1 MRTIYIGNLRG
12 GVGKTLSTVN
22 LAHEFSELGYKVL
35 IIDNDKQGNAS
46 AMFKRHDYEH
56 DGTDK
61 VMTDRHVDMS
71 LIIQHTE
78 NENIDIVAANMKLLS
93 ANRSVLLDFERPQ
106 QTRFKDA
113 LEQVKDKYD
122 YCLIDNAPDINI
134 STINALVCADD
145 VIIPVTID
153 EFSVEG
159 LEELKEQIDQVKEA
173 QNPNLH
179 FLGCF
184 ITQYDKTNE
193 CEEYGE
199 QEIIRKGFELF
210 ETKIHKTPKMKPST
224 FAKMPIS
231 VYSKR
236 CKASKDYKDFVQEY
250 LKKVAD
256 IEENANWWEVEK

>member
-56 DGTDK
+56 DGVDK
-61 VMTDRHVDMS
+61 VMTDRHVDMN

-173 QNPNLH
+173 QNPGLN
-179 FLGCF
+179 FIGCF

-250 LKKVAD
+250 LKKVEA
-256 IEENANWWEVEK
+256 IKKNWWEVEK